1 MPLDVTVSGANS
13 DSYITVTDADTYFT
27 TRGLNTAPWDDYT
40 GDYEQ
45 LLRRACTMLDQLDFV
60 GDRFTATQALKWP
73 RWHEDSAE
81 LITKDGRELATNA
94 IPSDIK
100 YAQCE
105 IALWLADTG
114 GTVAAG
120 TVSELTIGSSVKAKF
135 ATGTEATVDRSVDSS
150 GLPIDAA
157 RFLKG
162 LRLYSV
168 LA

>member
-1 MPLDVTVSGANS
+1 MALDTTVAGANA
-13 DSYITVTDADTYFT
+13 DSYITVTDADAYFDNK
-27 TRGLNTAPWDDYT
+27 RVNSDAWDDYA
-40 GDYEQ
+40 GDYDE
-45 LLRRACTMLDQLDFV
+45 LLRQACILLDQLDFV
-60 GDRFTATQALKWP
+60 GDPITDTQALKWP
-73 RWHEDSAE
+73 RWYESTEE
-81 LITKDGRELATNA
+81 LIRNYPTNA
-94 IPSDIK
+94 IPAPIK

-120 TVSELTIGSSVKAKF
+120 TVSELQIGTSVKAKF
-135 ATGTEATVDRSVDSS
+135 ATGTETTVNRSIDAQ
-150 GLPIDAA
+150 GLPIEAA

>member
-1 MPLDVTVSGANS
+1 MALDTTVGGANS
-13 DSYITVTDADTYFT
+13 DSYISVTDADTYFT
-27 TRGLNTAPWDDYT
+27 TRGINTAPWDDYA
-40 GDYEQ
+40 GDYDQ
-45 LLRRACTMLDQLDFV
+45 LLRRACILLDQQDFV
-60 GDRFTATQALKWP
+60 GDPVTDTQALKWP
-73 RWHEDSAE
+73 RWYEDTQE
-81 LITKDGRELATNA
+81 LIGNYATTV
-94 IPSDIK
+94 IPTPIK

-120 TVSELTIGSSVKAKF
+120 TVSELQIGTSVKAKF

-150 GLPIDAA
+150 GLPMEAA
-157 RFLKG
+157 GFLKG